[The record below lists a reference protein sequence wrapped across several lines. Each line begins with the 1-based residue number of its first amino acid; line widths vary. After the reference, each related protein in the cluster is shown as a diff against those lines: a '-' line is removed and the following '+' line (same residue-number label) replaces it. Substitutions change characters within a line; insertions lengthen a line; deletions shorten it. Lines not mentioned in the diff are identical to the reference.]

1 LKRKIKSQTQTAQGV
16 QRVERIIF
24 QKVLILF
31 FGSQNAGKFY
41 YKEVLNMQVQLQ
53 GIRALDFKSD
63 NGENVKGTQ
72 LFVTYNDE
80 SVNGL
85 MTDKIFVKQ
94 EVQIPQGIKQNDILN
109 LMFNNKGKVIAIS
122 QAKQ

>member
-1 LKRKIKSQTQTAQGV
+1 
-16 QRVERIIF
+16 
-24 QKVLILF
+24 
-31 FGSQNAGKFY
+31 
-41 YKEVLNMQVQLQ
+41 MQVQLQ